1 MRTNPLC
8 RKRYASQPLI
18 TVAGLQR
25 VAQGVFG
32 VGSPARGI
40 ANQEVGSAR
49 DKEGGP
55 WNLFEGDLFTPGT
68 GNFVVDPSHE
78 TPLYTDWGRAFL
90 RRPNAFTCVG
100 PAQVFANQ
108 MSPLFGLGGQVPGQL
123 ITQPLS
129 LNQETGAGLVEG

>member
-1 MRTNPLC
+1 MRTDPLC
-8 RKRYASQPLI
+8 RKRIPSQSMI
-18 TVAGLQR
+18 TVAGLKR

-32 VGSPARGI
+32 LGSPASGL
-40 ANQEVGSAR
+40 AMQEVGSAPN
-49 DKEGGP
+49 KEGGP

-78 TPLYTDWGRAFL
+78 TPLFTDWGHAFL

-100 PAQVFANQ
+100 PAQVFAHQ
-108 MSPLFGLGGQVPGQL
+108 MSPLFGVGGQVPGQF

-129 LNQETGAGLVEG
+129 ENQETGTGLVG